1 LILFNLNILEL
12 NIYVSRILTSFFVI
26 LCISIAWFVLDYI
39 NDVYLG
45 FLQVSQFV
53 SAVYWLS
60 GLRLL
65 VIILFNEVGA
75 IGLFLGYV
83 LSGVLIR
90 DFALQDALIL
100 GVLSS
105 LAPVIA
111 YKLWLKITHI
121 SSAFENVNFNKLF
134 LLVFLHSAFTA
145 VFRTSYLYL
154 SARASNW
161 QEIVVVFAS
170 NVCGAL
176 LFLYALKYVNLIYR
190 AIKTPK

>member
-1 LILFNLNILEL
+1 MILFNLNILEL

-26 LCISIAWFVLDYI
+26 LCISIAWFVLDFI

-145 VFRTSYLYL
+145 VFRTSYLYF
-154 SARASNW
+154 SARASDW

>member
-111 YKLWLKITHI
+111 YKLWLKITQI